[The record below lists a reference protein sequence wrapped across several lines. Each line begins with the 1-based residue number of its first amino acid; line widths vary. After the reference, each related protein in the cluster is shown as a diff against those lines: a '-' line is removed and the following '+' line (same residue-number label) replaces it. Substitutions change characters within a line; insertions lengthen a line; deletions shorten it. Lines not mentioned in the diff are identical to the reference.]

1 LPDKIRFGVY
11 ELDRDAME
19 LRRNGVPIRLQEQPL
34 QVLATL
40 VERPGE
46 IITRE
51 ELQERVWGKD
61 TFVDFEQSLNKA
73 VNRLR
78 EALND
83 EAGQPKYVETVPR
96 RGYRFI
102 APVIGLPMEQPTPL
116 QTPVSEAE
124 LAKPALHRKRIVS
137 MSLLAAFLVVA
148 LGIASFLLG
157 RRPEKTRPVETKH
170 MASAAFCCPALS
182 RDGKLLAYV
191 SDAGVGVVHVWVQQ
205 TAGGQAIQVTRGS
218 EGELG
223 PDFSPDGAHITFV
236 SWNGNIYIAPA
247 LSGEPKQIAK
257 AHGGYPLFSPNGEKI
272 LYWEDNDSITNN
284 KAMTVSAD
292 GGEPTSL
299 DVNRDFLVHFRPLW
313 SPDGDAIL
321 FYGVRK
327 REPDKP
333 DEWWVAPLT
342 GGEARPVNLPGEE
355 QDFSWESVRTW
366 IRDKDGAEWIIYSV
380 AKGEL
385 WQLFRLRLSSQG
397 QISGKSEL
405 VTSGTGR
412 LGYGLSV
419 SEDGTLVYTTQT
431 FTESIY
437 EIPIDSRGQKS
448 GPTVQL
454 PLLEGVDYRSP
465 SLSRDGR
472 WLAYDAVGAGESSSI
487 RLKDL
492 NSGADRLLD
501 DKGRHL
507 DWGGGGSNP
516 GSTGA
521 RETTISPDGSKV
533 TFERE
538 CKSGK
543 WANDG
548 GPLPCDFMIPAAGGE
563 PEQVCDYCT
572 PRGFSSNGAVVLI
585 QQYNRNGT
593 AQPPQSI
600 AAIDLKSKT
609 EKGFLAT
616 PDKVV
621 AHAYFS
627 WDDRWVVFKKELDDL
642 KSQIMIAPVRDGVAG
657 KEAEWIAVTDGQYDD
672 DKPQF
677 SPDGNTVYF
686 LSAARDGYLCIWS
699 QRLDPVTKRP
709 VGVPI
714 GYEHFHSLAQRELSP
729 YSHVIWSSDL
739 TVARDK
745 MMVNLPQFGGEIWM
759 TQIE

>member
-1 LPDKIRFGVY
+1 MPGILRFGVF

-34 QVLATL
+34 RVLAAL

-46 IITRE
+46 IVTRE
-51 ELQERVWGKD
+51 ELQERIWGKD

-102 APVIGLPMEQPTPL
+102 APVAGLPMEQPPVLQSSVTEATPA
-116 QTPVSEAE
+116 T
-124 LAKPALHRKRIVS
+124 PALQRKRIALIAS
-137 MSLLAAFLVVA
+137 LAAFVAVA
-148 LGIASFLLG
+148 LGIATFLLG
-157 RRPEKTRPVETKH
+157 RRPEKTRPVETKRL
-170 MASAAFCCPALS
+170 ASAAYCCPTLS

-191 SDAGVGVVHVWVQQ
+191 SSAGGVAHIWVQQ

-236 SWNGNIYIAPA
+236 SWNGNIYVAPT
-247 LSGEPKQIAK
+247 LSGEPRLIGK

-272 LYWEDNDSITNN
+272 LYWEDNRLAAPEGTHAMTNN
-284 KAMTVSAD
+284 NAMTVSAD
-292 GGEPTSL
+292 GGEPASL
-299 DVNRDFLVHFRPLW
+299 NVNRDFLVHFRPLW

-327 REPDKP
+327 SEPDKP
-333 DEWWVAPLT
+333 DGWWIAPLT
-342 GGEARPVNLPGEE
+342 GGEARPLHLPGEE
-355 QDFSWESVRTW
+355 QGVSGESMRAW
-366 IRDKDGAEWIIYSV
+366 IRGKDGAEWIIYSV
-380 AKGEL
+380 ANGEL
-385 WQLFRLRLSSQG
+385 WQLFRLRVSSPG

-405 VTSGTGR
+405 VASGTGL

-419 SEDGTLVYTTQT
+419 SEDGKVVYAIQT

-448 GPTVQL
+448 GPTIQL
-454 PLLEGVDYRSP
+454 PLLEGVKYRSP
-465 SLSRDGR
+465 SLSRNGR
-472 WLAYDAVGAGESSSI
+472 WLVYGASVAGESNSI

-492 NSGADRLLD
+492 ISGADRLLD
-501 DKGRHL
+501 DKGRQP
-507 DWGGGGSNP
+507 GGRGD
-516 GSTGA
+516 
-521 RETTISPDGSKV
+521 TTISPDGSRV
-533 TFERE
+533 VFERE
-538 CKSGK
+538 CKNGK
-543 WANDG
+543 FSTDG
-548 GPLPCDFMIPAAGGE
+548 EPLPCGFIIPAVGGE
-563 PEQVCDYCT
+563 PAQVCEFCT
-572 PRGFSSNGAVVLI
+572 PRGFSSNSAVVLI
-585 QQYNRNGT
+585 QQYNHNGSS
-593 AQPPQSI
+593 QPPNSI
-600 AAIDLKSKT
+600 AAVDLKSKT
-609 EKGFLAT
+609 ERGFLGT
-616 PDKVV
+616 PDKGVY
-621 AHAYFS
+621 HAYFS
-627 WDDRWVVFKKELDDL
+627 WDDRWVVFKKVLDQL
-642 KSQIMIAPVRDGVAG
+642 KSQIMIAPVRGGVAG

-714 GYEHFHSLAQRELSP
+714 GYEHFHSLAQRERSP
-729 YSHVIWSSDL
+729 YSHVLWSSDL

>member
-1 LPDKIRFGVY
+1 MPGILRFGVF

-34 QVLATL
+34 RVLAAL

-46 IITRE
+46 IVTRE
-51 ELQERVWGKD
+51 ELQEQIWGKD

-102 APVIGLPMEQPTPL
+102 APVAGLPREQPPAL
-116 QTPVSEAE
+116 QSPVPEA
-124 LAKPALHRKRIVS
+124 APVKPALHRKRIASIALV
-137 MSLLAAFLVVA
+137 AAFLVVA
-148 LGIASFLLG
+148 LGIATFLLG
-157 RRPEKTRPVETKH
+157 RRPEKTRPVETKRL
-170 MASAAFCCPALS
+170 ASAALCCPTLS

-191 SDAGVGVVHVWVQQ
+191 SGAGGGVMHIWVQQ
-205 TAGGQAIQVTRGS
+205 AAGGPAIQVTSGS
-218 EGELG
+218 EGEIG
-223 PDFSPDGAHITFV
+223 PDFSPDGTHIAFV
-236 SWNGNIYIAPA
+236 SGSGNIYIAPT
-247 LSGEPKQIAK
+247 LSGEPRRIAK

-272 LYWEDNDSITNN
+272 LYWEDNDAITEN
-284 KAMTVSAD
+284 KAMTVSVD

-299 DVNRDFLVHFRPLW
+299 NLNRDFLVHFRPLW

-327 REPDKP
+327 RERDKP

-342 GGEARPVNLPGEE
+342 GGEARPIHLPGEE
-355 QDFSWESVRTW
+355 QGFSWNSVRGW
-366 IRDKDGAEWIIYSV
+366 IRGKDGTESIIYSV
-380 AKGEL
+380 ANGEL
-385 WQLFRLRLSSQG
+385 WQLFRLRVSSQG
-397 QISGKSEL
+397 QISGKPEL

-419 SEDGTLVYTTQT
+419 SEDRKLVYTTQT

-437 EIPIDSRGQKS
+437 EIQTDSRGQKS

-454 PLLEGVDYRSP
+454 PLLEGVDYSSP

-472 WLAYDAVGAGESSSI
+472 WLVYDARVPGESNSI

-501 DKGRHL
+501 DKGRRPI
-507 DWGGGGSNP
+507 GGG
-516 GSTGA
+516 
-521 RETTISPDGSKV
+521 ETTISPDGSKV
-533 TFERE
+533 VFERD

-543 WANDG
+543 WSNDG

-563 PEQVCDYCT
+563 PEQVCEFCT

-585 QQYNRNGT
+585 QQYNRNGSN
-593 AQPPQSI
+593 QPPHSI
-600 AAIDLKSKT
+600 AAVDLKSKT
-609 EKGFLAT
+609 EKGFLST
-616 PDKVV
+616 PDEGVY
-621 AHAYFS
+621 HAYFS
-627 WDDRWVVFKKELDDL
+627 WDDRWVVFKKELDEL
-642 KSQIMIAPVRDGVAG
+642 KTQIMIAPVRDGVAG
-657 KEAEWIAVTDGQYDD
+657 KEAEWIAVTDGHNDD
-672 DKPQF
+672 DNPQF

-714 GYEHFHSLAQRELSP
+714 GYEHFHSLAQRERSP
-729 YSHVIWSSDL
+729 YSHDIWSSNL

-745 MMVNLPQFGGEIWM
+745 MMVNLPQFAGEIWT

>member
-1 LPDKIRFGVY
+1 MPGILRFGLF

-34 QVLATL
+34 RILAAL

-46 IITRE
+46 IVTRE

-73 VNRLR
+73 INRLR

-102 APVIGLPMEQPTPL
+102 APVTGLPMEQPPAL
-116 QTPVSEAE
+116 QGSVSEAAP
-124 LAKPALHRKRIVS
+124 AKQALHRKRIALIAS
-137 MSLLAAFLVVA
+137 LAAFVAVA
-148 LGIASFLLG
+148 LGIATFLLG

-170 MASAAFCCPALS
+170 MASAAYCCPALS

-191 SDAGVGVVHVWVQQ
+191 SDAGGGVVHIWVQQ
-205 TAGGQAIQVTRGS
+205 TAGGQAIQVTSGS

-223 PDFSPDGAHITFV
+223 PDFSPDGTHIAFV
-236 SWNGNIYIAPA
+236 SGSGNIYIAPA
-247 LSGEPKQIAK
+247 LSGEPRLIAK

-272 LYWEDNDSITNN
+272 LYWEDNQGATDN
-284 KAMTVSAD
+284 KAMIVSVD
-292 GGEPTSL
+292 SGESTSL
-299 DVNRDFLVHFRPLW
+299 NVTRDFLVHFRPVW
-313 SPDGDAIL
+313 SPDGDAII

-327 REPDKP
+327 NEPDKP
-333 DEWWVAPLT
+333 DEWWAAPLS
-342 GGEARPVNLPGEE
+342 GGAPTSVRLPGEE
-355 QDFSWESVRTW
+355 QGMSGESVRAW
-366 IRDKDGAEWIIYSV
+366 IRGKDGAEWIIYSV
-380 AKGEL
+380 AHGEL
-385 WQLFRLRLSSQG
+385 WQLLRLRLSSRG

-419 SEDGTLVYTTQT
+419 SDDGKLVYAIRS

-472 WLAYDAVGAGESSSI
+472 WLVYNARVTGESNSI

-492 NSGADRLLD
+492 ISGADRLLD
-501 DKGRHL
+501 DRGRQ
-507 DWGGGGSNP
+507 S
-516 GSTGA
+516 GA
-521 RETTISPDGSKV
+521 AGETTISPNGSKV
-533 TFERE
+533 GFERD

-548 GPLPCDFMIPAAGGE
+548 TPLPCGFIIPAVGGV
-563 PEQVCDYCT
+563 PEQICEFCT
-572 PRGFSSNGAVVLI
+572 PRGFSSDGSVVLI
-585 QQYNRNGT
+585 QQYNRNGSN
-593 AQPPQSI
+593 QPLNSI

-609 EKGFLAT
+609 KKGFL
-616 PDKVV
+616 V
-621 AHAYFS
+621 AADRAVYHAYFS
-627 WDDRWVVFKKELDDL
+627 WDDRWVVFKKILDAV
-642 KSQIMIAPVRDGVAG
+642 KSQIIIAPVRDGVAG

-714 GYEHFHSLAQRELSP
+714 GYEHFHSLTQRNLNP
-729 YSHVIWSSDL
+729 YGQTIFQSNL
-739 TVARDK
+739 TVARGK
-745 MMVNLPQFGGEIWM
+745 MMLTLPQFGGDVWM